1 MRGFKRFIREHRPA
15 ALFTTL
21 VLSSIVMLFFSSGSV
36 VVRPQ
41 DLGHGVFALAQKA
54 VASVG
59 NFFSRTVNAVGELR
73 KLKDEHEKSLEKLRQ
88 YENMEVAF
96 SELEHENRLLKEL
109 LGFSEQL
116 TYAHVPAEVI
126 AKDPENFYSTIT
138 ISKGSRD
145 GIAPGMPVVA
155 FRDGMQGLVGKVVRA
170 GYSTSLVMPIYDN
183 SCYVAARLLAS
194 RYEGLLS
201 GTGTPD
207 GIVMRYV
214 KKIAKSDIMY
224 DDFIVTSGL
233 NSLYPKGIYIGKV
246 KAIRAK
252 DYDTSLE
259 LAVEPVVDF
268 SRLEHVFVLK
278 TETGE

>member
-1 MRGFKRFIREHRPA
+1 MRGFRRFIRDHRPA
-15 ALFTTL
+15 ALFLVL
-21 VLSSIVMLFFSSGSV
+21 VLSSLVMLFFSSENAA
-36 VVRPQ
+36 VRPQ
-41 DLGHGVFALAQKA
+41 ELGHSVFAIGQQTVSA
-54 VASVG
+54 VG
-59 NFFSRTVNAVGELR
+59 GFFSHTINAVGELR
-73 KLKDEHEKSLEKLRQ
+73 RLKEEHEKSLEKLRQ

-96 SELEHENRLLKEL
+96 KELAQESRALKEL

-116 TYAHVPAEVI
+116 TYIHVPAEVI

-138 ISKGSRD
+138 INKGSRD
-145 GIAPGMPVVA
+145 GITPGMPVVA
-155 FRDGMQGLVGKVVRA
+155 FREGMQGLVGKVVRA
-170 GYSTSLVMPIYDN
+170 GFSTSLVMPIYDN
-183 SCYVAARLLAS
+183 TCYVAARLLKS

-207 GIVMRYV
+207 GIAMRYV

-233 NSLYPKGIYIGKV
+233 NSLYPKGIYIGRV
-246 KAIRAK
+246 KAVRAK

-268 SRLEHVFVLK
+268 SRLEYVFVLK